1 MPKDINLLF
10 LSLSPSLTLSVL
22 TYSLILGNIKTNRL
36 MILLKYPIKYLDLVF
51 VSTNFEMT
59 ILSTLTFQICIGF
72 LRHEIFLLLLL
83 SLQISTL
90 L

>member
-1 MPKDINLLF
+1 M
-10 LSLSPSLTLSVL
+10 T
-22 TYSLILGNIKTNRL
+22 
-36 MILLKYPIKYLDLVF
+36 LLKYPIKYLDLVF

-83 SLQISTL
+83 SFQISTL